1 MAQLDFDATA
11 FPPPAEQPQQDPMTY
26 FNQIDDNDPDPSMV
40 LHYLHALHTQAM
52 ARGVQCE
59 SPDHFYSEQGMEMWR
74 VAWSER
80 PTDVQ
85 FPAHVD
91 LLQIKS
97 ILFNALT
104 PFHCNTTG
112 MDCHS
117 MVDRVRRAQ
126 QIQSVW
132 LAEQNHQDETPA
144 QKRARQNREAQQ
156 RLRLREKND
165 GSPEVLHAKA
175 LKQAYDDYM
184 LACRQ
189 RKEAEAQWAQYV
201 ADKKAAW
208 ESIKAQKPLN

>member
-11 FPPPAEQPQQDPMTY
+11 FPQPTQQDPVNL
-26 FNQIDDNDPDPSMV
+26 FIRIDNNDPDPSLV
-40 LHYLHALHTQAM
+40 LQYLHALHMQAM
-52 ARGVQCE
+52 ANGAECVSVEQ
-59 SPDHFYSEQGMEMWR
+59 FYTEQAMEQWR
-74 VAWSER
+74 ILWAER
-80 PTDVQ
+80 PHDVQ

-104 PFHCNTTG
+104 PFKCNATG
-112 MDCHS
+112 MECFS
-117 MVDRVRRAQ
+117 MLDRVKRAH
-126 QIQSVW
+126 QIQSMW
-132 LAEQNHQDETPA
+132 LAEQNHQEETPA

-175 LKQAYDDYM
+175 LKDAYDAYM

-201 ADKKAAW
+201 ADRKATW
-208 ESIKAQKPLN
+208 EMIKAQKPLN